1 MGCPKSSVDCRISVG
16 VTWTR
21 SGLRTLWTGLEMM
34 KECGPG
40 VNILTLSKYYCFWV
54 FLGAL
59 YCLVLG
65 FWVSSKGCGLNVGI
79 SWYLVL
85 SGSSQTLLRVSCQ
98 NKQCFWMVL
107 APEMS
112 IKQPTL
118 KSRRVPKPRNDNIS
132 GNGFL
137 QHISWCRGHISE
149 KWRVLSL
156 NASKGRVYRE
166 ESPISVGIL
175 TLPQNEDFRL
185 RSRS

>member
-1 MGCPKSSVDCRISVG
+1 MCWAWAGWRRLLLFTKRRQKGVVKQFCRMRRKGPGCPKTCVDCRISVG

-65 FWVSSKGCGLNVGI
+65 FWVSSKRCGLNVGI

-85 SGSSQTLLRVSCQ
+85 SGSY
-98 NKQCFWMVL
+98 FWGL
-107 APEMS
+107 
-112 IKQPTL
+112 
-118 KSRRVPKPRNDNIS
+118 SRRTMFL
-132 GNGFL
+132 NGFGAGNVDKTAD
-137 QHISWCRGHISE
+137 I
-149 KWRVLSL
+149 
-156 NASKGRVYRE
+156 E
-166 ESPISVGIL
+166 ESTCSK
-175 TLPQNEDFRL
+175 TKKW
-185 RSRS
+185 